1 MAALL
6 LVMGAALPAWADDAS
21 DCKHGVALVK
31 TDLARVL
38 PAGRKLP
45 NQGDAAAQYDL
56 GCMYDKGVVVPQS
69 YAEAAKWYR
78 KAADPT
84 AQG

>member
-1 MAALL
+1 
-6 LVMGAALPAWADDAS
+6 
-21 DCKHGVALVK
+21 
-31 TDLARVL
+31 
-38 PAGRKLP
+38 LP

-84 AQG
+84 ARG